1 MNAQEL
7 IEHNKIVERQK
18 RDIEIEKKK
27 EEELKAWKLEHG
39 HEVR

>member
-18 RDIEIEKKK
+18 RDIEIEIKK
-27 EEELKAWKLEHG
+27 EEELKSLKLEHG